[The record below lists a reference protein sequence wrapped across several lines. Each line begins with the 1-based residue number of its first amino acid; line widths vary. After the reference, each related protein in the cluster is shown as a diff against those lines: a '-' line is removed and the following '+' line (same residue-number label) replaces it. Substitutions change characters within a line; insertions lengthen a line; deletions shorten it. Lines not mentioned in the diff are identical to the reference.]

1 MTLHQTT
8 SSTWPA
14 GAARALDR
22 PVEELAFT
30 IGNTELGIVLIAGSI
45 VGVCSILM
53 GSDEEELCEDLATR
67 FPGYKLVRDDAK
79 LAGDLCKVRRF
90 IEAPAAGLDLALNVR
105 GTPWQR
111 RVWSVLLGVPASA
124 TITYSALA
132 ARLGEPGAAR
142 AVARACAENALA
154 LAIPCHRVIRKDG
167 TLSGYRWG
175 VERKRALL
183 AKEAA

>member
-8 SSTWPA
+8 SSTRPA

-67 FPGYKLVRDDAK
+67 FPGHKLVRDDAK

-105 GTPWQR
+105 GTPWQ
-111 RVWSVLLGVPASA
+111 
-124 TITYSALA
+124 
-132 ARLGEPGAAR
+132 
-142 AVARACAENALA
+142 CAENALA

>member
-1 MTLHQTT
+1 V
-8 SSTWPA
+8 PA
-14 GAARALDR
+14 G
-22 PVEELAFT
+22 
-30 IGNTELGIVLIAGSI
+30 
-45 VGVCSILM
+45 
-53 GSDEEELCEDLATR
+53 
-67 FPGYKLVRDDAK
+67 
-79 LAGDLCKVRRF
+79 
-90 IEAPAAGLDLALNVR
+90 
-105 GTPWQR
+105 
-111 RVWSVLLGVPASA
+111 A

>member
-8 SSTWPA
+8 SSTRPA
-14 GAARALDR
+14 GTARALDR
-22 PVEELAFT
+22 SVEELAFT

-67 FPGYKLVRDDAK
+67 FPGHKLVRDDAK
-79 LAGDLCKVRRF
+79 LAGDLVRCGDSSKHSRWSRPCTGCARDAVA
-90 IEAPAAGLDLALNVR
+90 APRMVRSAGCA
-105 GTPWQR
+105 GR
-111 RVWSVLLGVPASA
+111 RHNHLLRAGCPSRR
-124 TITYSALA
+124 TGCSS
-132 ARLGEPGAAR
+132 